1 MSFERLIG
9 SWELCSCTIRDT
21 HGAVSCPYG
30 SHPQGVILYTA
41 AGWMSCHMASGG
53 AVDGADVAGT
63 IKYTSY
69 HGPFTIAPD
78 EGYVTHHVRGSSID
92 QLVGTDQVRFYA
104 FDGDLL
110 ILSASMDGSGV
121 EVTWRAIPPVAGI
134 IRI

>member
-1 MSFERLIG
+1 MSFERLLG
-9 SWELCSCTIRDT
+9 SWELCSCAIQDA
-21 HGAVSCPYG
+21 GGDVSYPYG

-53 AVDGADVAGT
+53 TANGTDAAGT
-63 IKYTSY
+63 ITYTSY

-78 EGYVTHHVRGSSID
+78 ENYVTHHVRGSSID

-104 FDGDLL
+104 FDGDML

-121 EVTWRAIPPVAGI
+121 EVSWRAIPPVADI
-134 IRI
+134 ITT